1 MIINRDS
8 LHYRFNLWMVDR
20 SCNDKN
26 EVENHKSL
34 CSYFWFT
41 MWHIFKC
48 VFIFCLV
55 WFLITLPA
63 LALVDTKTGWV
74 DYVMTF
80 PIYGKLPTML
90 GVGALMWAILAGF
103 LACICMGYGAIVER
117 IKHWKYHRDM
127 KKHFDENG
135 DRITPVKK
143 ESGLLVSY
151 LKAKKSKVCPII
163 EYKGDVK

>member
-8 LHYRFNLWMVDR
+8 LHYRFNLWMSKHDY
-20 SCNDKN
+20 

-34 CSYFWFT
+34 CSYFWLTVF
-41 MWHIFKC
+41 HILKC
-48 VFIFCLV
+48 ASVFYFV

-63 LALVDTKTGWV
+63 LALLGTNTGWV

-80 PIYGKLPTML
+80 PFYSKWPTML
-90 GVGALMWAILAGF
+90 GVGAVMWAILAGF

-143 ESGLLVSY
+143 ESGLFVSY